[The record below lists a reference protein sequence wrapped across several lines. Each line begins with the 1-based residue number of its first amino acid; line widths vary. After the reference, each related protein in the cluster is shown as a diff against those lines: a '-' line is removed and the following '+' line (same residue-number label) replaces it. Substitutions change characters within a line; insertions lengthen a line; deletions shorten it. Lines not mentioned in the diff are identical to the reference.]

1 MSEDGDYVGS
11 AVTAIED
18 IEIFDYDEYEFLFG
32 PLPVTGIEDLEDRAD
47 YEDQYERDEY
57 ESEYIEDE

>member
-32 PLPVTGIEDLEDRAD
+32 PLPLTGIEDLEDRAD
-47 YEDQYERDEY
+47 YEADYTEQD
-57 ESEYIEDE
+57 DFLDD